1 MADKK
6 DGASTQ
12 LETGQDVDRIRDIIF
27 GAQIREYEQKFQN
40 VQRDLDRLQQD
51 LDRLNEQ
58 LTDQGGSHNK
68 KLQNLRQEMRQADDD
83 LRGELRDTAQRLT
96 TEKVDRLALGD
107 LFVELGT
114 HLKEGGSLSDLLKG
128 LGDNTQ

>member
-6 DGASTQ
+6 DGVSNQ

-58 LTDQGGSHNK
+58 LVDQGGSHNK

-83 LRGELRDTAQRLT
+83 LRGEMRDTAQRLAT
-96 TEKVDRLALGD
+96 DKVDRLALGD
-107 LFVELGT
+107 LFIELGT

>member
-6 DGASTQ
+6 DGVSNQ

-58 LTDQGGSHNK
+58 LADQGGSHNK

-83 LRGELRDTAQRLT
+83 LRGEMRDTAQRLAT
-96 TEKVDRLALGD
+96 DKVDRLALGD
-107 LFVELGT
+107 LFIELGT